1 MYLFI
6 DAVFI
11 GLYLWLKF
19 GYRRLEE
26 SVRDG
31 QMIKSGDGM
40 EEINQNGIL
49 ATIWFELKSR
59 VR

>member
-31 QMIKSGDGM
+31 QMIKYGDGM

-49 ATIWFELKSR
+49 TTIWFELKSK